1 MDSLNLSPIKDGNS
15 NKDNNSVSPNSDLNS
30 NQLPQS
36 IEGTPY
42 RSQESIKYQQNHTPS
57 RELGEI
63 QQKLTNSPGLD
74 GLVRKCNQLK
84 VQSQAQA
91 AVTSQFY
98 QQNLEHSLDIRQ
110 QMLATNHLLPPNF
123 HRVQD
128 QEIQQIFGVFT
139 TPCKDNPEGQ
149 QKQNTDNKNYGEA
162 QENQQLG
169 TSGYK
174 ERLSLAPIDPK
185 LILSQKIVSPNIQ
198 QAQQQ
203 SKENNLDS
211 NLAEEKQV
219 NAQGD
224 QQNIQNVINPL
235 FAQSLKSSE
244 LNYESKFQR
253 ILQSSSPTD
262 QYKQSIINAGS
273 ALSSYQIS
281 YSSLKWDVQQQQQQF
296 KPKKDYKNNF
306 QTYLSLIGLGLNR
319 SNHHGSSLLNTGNN
333 LYFANKGQTQLQS
346 NNSAGLYRVSSTER
360 QSGRNFSQ
368 IGVTINNNNNT
379 NNINNINS
387 NNPSIVGG
395 NKRRTGLEGIIDKIN
410 NKKDYL
416 FQKKSQ
422 KGIQN
427 QNSLLSKNQVSE
439 NQSTALSSSNN
450 ANNLIKLSRIHPNS
464 HQSSKQAE
472 LEGTLEKIRLISMQ
486 RNINYSSGI
495 SKENEQQQKTNPL
508 FKSGFQT
515 QQQQPQL
522 IQPIQTTAAT
532 SSLRPNLANAT
543 SNYFPSLGTSIGT
556 NQRYS
561 NTNQILHADRFQTTT
576 STQLGLTS
584 TAQNFQN
591 KQQILSQPISS
602 ILSSNINNNNLLNT
616 QQELVRNKSQQRKEI
631 DKQQPKQ
638 DILLDTAL
646 DQPQS
651 NVLDQQV
658 INFDAFE
665 DYDEKANGNT
675 QESDVANIIS

>member
-15 NKDNNSVSPNSDLNS
+15 NKDNNSASPNSDLNS

-57 RELGEI
+57 RELAEI

-139 TPCKDNPEGQ
+139 TPSKDNPEGQ
-149 QKQNTDNKNYGEA
+149 SKQNTDNKNQGEV
-162 QENQQLG
+162 QENQQIG

-174 ERLSLAPIDPK
+174 ERLSQAPIDPK
-185 LILSQKIVSPNIQ
+185 LILSQKIVSPNMQ
-198 QAQQQ
+198 QVQQQ
-203 SKENNLDS
+203 SKENNLDI
-211 NLAEEKQV
+211 NVAEEKQS
-219 NAQGD
+219 NAYGEQSNT
-224 QQNIQNVINPL
+224 QNIINPL

-262 QYKQSIINAGS
+262 QYKQSIINSGS

-306 QTYLSLIGLGLNR
+306 QTYLSLIGLGSNR
-319 SNHHGSSLLNTGNN
+319 SNHHGSSLLNAGNN

-368 IGVTINNNNNT
+368 IGVNSNINNNNANT
-379 NNINNINS
+379 NINS
-387 NNPSIVGG
+387 NNPSLVGG
-395 NKRRTGLEGIIDKIN
+395 ANKRRTGLEGIIDKIN

-416 FQKKSQ
+416 LQKKSQ

-427 QNSLLSKNQVSE
+427 QNSLLSKNQVQD
-439 NQSTALSSSNN
+439 NQNIALSSSNN

-472 LEGTLEKIRLISMQ
+472 LEGSLEKIRLISMQ

-495 SKENEQQQKTNPL
+495 SKENEQQQKANPL
-508 FKSGFQT
+508 FKSGLQT
-515 QQQQPQL
+515 QQQQSQL
-522 IQPIQTTAAT
+522 LLPVQSNIAT
-532 SSLRPNLANAT
+532 SSLRSNLANTA
-543 SNYFPSLGTSIGT
+543 SNYFPSLSSSIGA

-561 NTNQILHADRFQTTT
+561 NTNQVLNADRFQTSST
-576 STQLGLTS
+576 SQVGITS

-602 ILSSNINNNNLLNT
+602 ILSSNTNNNNLVNT
-616 QQELVRNKSQQRKEI
+616 QQQLVRNESQPRKEQ

-638 DILLDTAL
+638 DLLLDADL
-646 DQPQS
+646 DLPQT
-651 NVLDQQV
+651 NLQDQQV
-658 INFDAFE
+658 LNFDAFE
-665 DYDEKANGNT
+665 DYDEKVNGNT